1 MFKQFKTN
9 RASHKQGR
17 SFLKD
22 ESGASAIEYGL
33 ILGLIFLV
41 VITAWQRVGTAQE
54 EQYDKI
60 STAVDDATS

>member
-1 MFKQFKTN
+1 MFKKFKTDH
-9 RASHKQGR
+9 ASCKQGR